1 MPTRPPG
8 RAAATGAAKVDAFHR
23 ERPIGDLIGDL
34 AGQAGTLVRREI
46 ELARSEVISGLRHA
60 GRGAGLA
67 GLGGALI
74 YAGFLA
80 VLAAVVLG
88 LIQAG
93 MDPWLAALVV
103 GALVMGI
110 GFAVASIGVK
120 EVQTTEMAPRRTVA
134 SIRRDVEYVKEQM
147 Q

>member
-1 MPTRPPG
+1 
-8 RAAATGAAKVDAFHR
+8 VDAGGR

-34 AGQAGTLVRREI
+34 AGQASTLVRREI
-46 ELARSEVISGLRHA
+46 ELARSEIVSGLRHA

-74 YAGFLA
+74 HAGFLA

-88 LIQAG
+88 LVQAG

-103 GALVMGI
+103 GALVIGI
-110 GFAVASIGVK
+110 GFVIASLGVK

-134 SIRRDVEYVKEQM
+134 SIRRDVEYVKEQI